1 MKLIKNNGVTGVA
14 ELGGLEREIGLQL
27 LENVKVGDYV
37 IVHAGYA
44 IQKLDEKEAA
54 ETVALLEGM
63 RVQGRIAIR
72 PCILNLKHEIYR

>member
-1 MKLIKNNGVTGVA
+1 MCLGIPMRLVKNNGVTGMA

-54 ETVALLEGM
+54 ETIALLKA
-63 RVQGRIAIR
+63 VW
-72 PCILNLKHEIYR
+72 N

>member
-1 MKLIKNNGVTGVA
+1 MCLAVPMKLIKHNGITGVV
-14 ELGGLEREIGLQL
+14 ELGSLQKEIGLQL

-54 ETVALLEGM
+54 KTIALLES
-63 RVQGRIAIR
+63 
-72 PCILNLKHEIYR
+72 LSE